1 MESTTTRCPFCGS
14 ELVPRYVVLGSRSVR
29 IGHVPCGC
37 SGAAAEARMRFERE
51 EAARRLRDEES
62 RAACCERAGV
72 PPRYLE
78 AETDREDLVSAVM
91 AGEGLYI
98 QGPFGCGKTH
108 LAMAIAK
115 RALAAGRTARVTS
128 SMRILAQIRG
138 AYGGGAD
145 EGAVFRSLAN
155 PWLLVIDDLGKDAPT
170 EWAVSMLY
178 RVVNE
183 RYEQM
188 RPTVVTSNYSKRELV
203 DRLTVKGDSSTAEAL
218 VSRLFEMTRKVE
230 LSGEDRRLK

>member
-1 MESTTTRCPFCGS
+1 MESTTTECPFCGE

-37 SGAAAEARMRFERE
+37 TGAVAEARMRVERE
-51 EAARRLRDEES
+51 DAARRLREKEA
-62 RAACCERAGV
+62 RAACYERAGI
-72 PPRYLE
+72 PPRFLE
-78 AETDREDLVSAVM
+78 AETDREDLVSLVM

-108 LAMAIAK
+108 LAAALAK
-115 RALAAGRTARVTS
+115 RALAAGRSARVTS
-128 SMRILAQIRG
+128 SMRILGQIRG
-138 AYGGGAD
+138 TYGGDAD
-145 EGAVFRSLAN
+145 EASVFRSLAN

-178 RVVNE
+178 RAVNE

-188 RPTVVTSNYSKRELV
+188 RPTIVTSNYSKRELV
-203 DRLTVKGDSSTAEAL
+203 ERLTVKGDSSTAEAL

-230 LSGEDRRLK
+230 LSGEDRRLG